1 MLASRESR
9 ENHRK
14 RIPSMNP
21 KQRLLIYFQFLLF
34 PLLLHAQTQE
44 LAIDRGIMGLT
55 QVLDRLPYVPR
66 VMFVAAHPDDEN
78 SGVLPYVSRGLRA
91 KTALL
96 ALTRGEG
103 GQNLIGPDLFEA
115 LGLIRTGEMMA
126 AVEYY
131 GVQQFFTRAFDF
143 GFSKSSEETLQKWGK
158 EAVLSDMVRAIRQFR
173 PYVIISVWQGNKS
186 DGHGHHQAAGLLAR
200 EAFQA
205 AGDPVRFPEL
215 NAQGLHPWK
224 PQKLYIRV
232 DAKEQPTTTVDP
244 GRYVPLLGASYQE
257 IASEGYSSHRS
268 QGSGDSYS
276 PPGSRLFHYRLLFP
290 EAEGARGAMGF
301 LDAGTIVLQQLA
313 QVADF
318 VLDANYQK
326 LLQEFRIV
334 ESSAMNA
341 RARLRPED
349 FSDVVEPLLQGLTKL
364 REIREDVTRRAFKLA
379 EDSGLLFLLK
389 DKERE
394 FERALELSAGT
405 YFEALASDAEVTP
418 GQSFAVSVTI
428 ANRSSEPLEVQRI
441 DLMTEP
447 GWKQQVQEGSLKRLM
462 GHEKLTLKFSVT
474 VAPDAK
480 PSVPHWKRSNK
491 QAALYTV
498 DEPSLITAPLMLSRL
513 SARVDYEIR
522 GTTLSIV
529 RPVEY
534 LDRDPLKGT
543 RKIALMVVPALQLE
557 VTPQQHLVSTTTMG
571 GKREVL
577 VKVVNNVPGPLAG
590 DLLLQ
595 TPAGWRADP
604 AKTSFTFAAEGEAA
618 SFRFLTQPTGKLVT
632 GRTAFKVSAVIGS
645 REIRDSY
652 KTFGSADLWRF
663 PLYRAAAS
671 EMIAF
676 DFRLPARLKVAYV
689 MGAGDRV
696 PETLEQLGIA
706 VKLLTA
712 EDLASG
718 DLRSYDCII
727 AGVRA
732 YDVRTDLIANNAR
745 LLDYVKQ
752 GGVFLVQYNRK
763 DPWNKAQ
770 YAPYP
775 AKIASNDH
783 RVTDENAP
791 VTILD
796 GQHTAFNFPN
806 KITTQDFEGWVQE
819 RGLYFIQE
827 RDPRFKALLAS
838 GDPGEKP
845 LDGGLLVA
853 DYGAGKY
860 VLSSLAWFR
869 QLPEGVP
876 GAIRLFA
883 NLISL
888 GRAEEKGERV
898 KAKGAR

>member
-1 MLASRESR
+1 
-9 ENHRK
+9 
-14 RIPSMNP
+14 MNP
-21 KQRLLIYFQFLLF
+21 IQKLLIYLQFLLF
-34 PLLLHAQTQE
+34 PLLVHAQTQD
-44 LAIDRGIMGLT
+44 LAIDRGIMGLA
-55 QVLDRLPYVPR
+55 QALDRLPYVSR

-78 SGVLPYVSRGLRA
+78 SGVLPYVSRGLHA

-96 ALTRGEG
+96 TLTRGEG

-126 AVEYY
+126 AGEYY

-143 GFSKSSEETLQKWGK
+143 GFSKSSDETLQKWGK
-158 EAVLSDMVRAIRQFR
+158 ETILSDMVRAIRQFR
-173 PYVIISVWQGNKS
+173 PHVIISVWQGTKS

-205 AGDPVRFPEL
+205 AADPVRFPEL

-224 PQKLYIRV
+224 PQKLYIRA
-232 DAKEQPTTTVDP
+232 DAKEQQKLTVDP
-244 GRYVPLLGASYQE
+244 GRHVPLLGASYQE
-257 IASEGYSSHRS
+257 IASKGYSSHRS

-276 PPGSRLFHYRLLFP
+276 APGSRLFHYRLLFP
-290 EAEGARGAMGF
+290 EGALAIGF
-301 LDAGTIVLQQLA
+301 LDATPTVLAELA
-313 QVADF
+313 QLEDTDNRDR
-318 VLDANYQK
+318 LSRE
-326 LLQEFRIV
+326 LGLV
-334 ESSAMNA
+334 ESQGLAA
-341 RARLRPED
+341 RAKLRPDD
-349 FSDVVEPLLQGLTKL
+349 FSDVVAPLLQGLMKL
-364 REIREDVTRRAFKLA
+364 REIREGVTRRAAKRA
-379 EDSGLLFLLK
+379 EGSGLLFLLK
-389 DKERE
+389 DKEQE
-394 FERALELSAGT
+394 FERALALSAGT

-447 GWKQQVQEGSLKRLM
+447 GWKQQVQEGSLKKLM
-462 GHEKLTLKFSVT
+462 GHEKLTQKFSVT

-480 PSVPHWKRSNK
+480 PSVPHWSRNNK

-498 DEPSLITAPLMLSRL
+498 DEPSLITAPVMPSRL
-513 SARVDYEIR
+513 SARVDYQIR

-529 RPVEY
+529 RPVEF
-534 LDRDPLKGT
+534 LDRDPFKGT
-543 RKIALMVVPALQLE
+543 RKIALMVIPALQLE
-557 VTPQQHLVSTTTMG
+557 VTPQQHLVSTASMA

-577 VKVVNNVPGPLAG
+577 VKIVSNVAGPLAG

-595 TPAGWRADP
+595 TPPGWRADP
-604 AKTSFTFAAEGEAA
+604 ARTSFTLAAKGEAA
-618 SFRFLTQPTGKLVT
+618 SFRFLTQPTGKLVP
-632 GRTAFKVSAVIGS
+632 GRTAFKVSAAVGG
-645 REIRDSY
+645 REIGNSY

-663 PLYRAAAS
+663 PLYKAAAS

-706 VKLLTA
+706 VKLLTG

-745 LLDYVKQ
+745 LLDYVMQ
-752 GGVFLVQYNRK
+752 GGVFLVQYNRRE
-763 DPWNKAQ
+763 PWNKTQ

-806 KITTQDFEGWVQE
+806 KITAQDFEGWVQE

-827 RDPRFKALLAS
+827 RDPRFKALLAA
-838 GDPGEKP
+838 GDFGEKP
-845 LDGGLLVA
+845 LDGGLLIA

-860 VLSSLAWFR
+860 ILSSLAWFR

-888 GRAEEKGERV
+888 GRAEAKDERV
-898 KAKGAR
+898 KAKETR